1 MQEIHDAII
10 DDKPLKSSIFRFKNN
25 RRVQIISILL
35 AVLLL
40 SIPVYS
46 MYSKYQ
52 TPDDE
57 YQRDLQYLIDSDYG
71 SITWSSQS
79 NLELN
84 DQQVFS
90 LAWTNED
97 FPEEVKEKNI
107 ISIYGFIQILDFNED
122 NEETSGAGCT
132 IDSGEDAL
140 DSATLGASIPNRE
153 AEIQETQTST
163 NFYFEFI
170 EYPVFTTYPFITGY
184 TVKEIEDMF
193 ETDKDELV
201 GEYNFEITGMVE
213 AGESTFQCDREDPSV
228 TIYYSIEFEWLEVS
242 VIEWNGDSIW
252 F

>member
-122 NEETSGAGCT
+122 NE
-132 IDSGEDAL
+132 IDINDIFSIA
-140 DSATLGASIPNRE
+140 AHMLG
-153 AEIQETQTST
+153 
-163 NFYFEFI
+163 F
-170 EYPVFTTYPFITGY
+170 
-184 TVKEIEDMF
+184 
-193 ETDKDELV
+193 
-201 GEYNFEITGMVE
+201 
-213 AGESTFQCDREDPSV
+213 
-228 TIYYSIEFEWLEVS
+228 
-242 VIEWNGDSIW
+242 
-252 F
+252 